1 MLTKPVD
8 SYPEWV
14 PHCLARELV
23 SYQQS
28 AEPDAIT
35 EQATLYRLLNNS
47 DMQRVWRSLAQRCK
61 ENGVNFEDFSRGIW
75 VEICLADHVVKT
87 TDETQSNRKKNLKDA
102 SKSLRK
108 LIQTFERN
116 LEMGCEANYVF
127 SELTANK
134 LKTPGI
140 DAGAVHDLLY
150 DSANAWTLALNEGR
164 KPSTL
169 SASEALGAALSI
181 SLTDAMEL
189 MAKSLDALQTQPQE
203 VKHVGKPLPVILRR
217 LNTLFVSTFGQ
228 PLDETVAEIVNTAMD
243 LPVDKLLDRTAVRAY
258 TDKKT
263 A

>member
-8 SYPEWV
+8 SYPEWL
-14 PHCLARELV
+14 PHCLVRELV
-23 SYQQS
+23 SYQSS
-28 AEPDAIT
+28 AESDA
-35 EQATLYRLLNNS
+35 EQDMLNRLLNEH
-47 DMQRVWRSLAQRCK
+47 DMQRVWRSLAEKCQEK
-61 ENGVNFEDFSRGIW
+61 GVNFEDFGRGIW
-75 VEICLADHVVKT
+75 TEICLADHVVRT
-87 TDETQSNRKKNLKDA
+87 TDETPSNRKKTLQDA

-134 LKTPGI
+134 LKTPGT

-150 DSANAWTLALNEGR
+150 DSANAWTLVLNEGR
-164 KPSTL
+164 KTTMLTP
-169 SASEALGAALSI
+169 SEALGAALSI

-228 PLDETVAEIVNTAMD
+228 PLDETVAEIVNTAMN

>member
-1 MLTKPVD
+1 MLANPVD
-8 SYPEWV
+8 SYPEWL
-14 PHCLARELV
+14 PHCLVRELD
-23 SYQQS
+23 SYQPS
-28 AEPDAIT
+28 AESDA
-35 EQATLYRLLNNS
+35 EQDMLNRLLNEH
-47 DMQRVWRSLAQRCK
+47 DMQRVWRSLAEKCQEK
-61 ENGVNFEDFSRGIW
+61 GVNFEDFSRGIW
-75 VEICLADHVVKT
+75 TEICIADHVVRT
-87 TDETQSNRKKNLKDA
+87 TDETPSNRKKNLQDA

-108 LIQTFERN
+108 LIQMFERN

-134 LKTPGI
+134 LKSPGT

-150 DSANAWTLALNEGR
+150 DSANAWTHALNEGR

-169 SASEALGAALSI
+169 TASEALGAALSI

-217 LNTLFVSTFGQ
+217 LNAHFVSTFGQ
-228 PLDETVAEIVNTAMD
+228 PLDETVAEIVNAALN
-243 LPVDKLLDRTAVRAY
+243 LPADRLLDRTAVRAY